1 MCLWHCLLNYAF
13 LLLLCNCIKY
23 FMFWGPLHR
32 STKETCNH
40 LWIQNLGCMGPSAVF
55 SGAENFLHIFCCVS
69 AETLRDAVTT
79 AKTTVTHSLSH
90 SSLFTV
96 RRLCLSV
103 CLSLSL
109 SPIFLLLFK
118 FLSFC
123 PHLCLSRSHSSV
135 SISFLFL
142 YLNILSFYLS
152 LSILCV
158 CSCPVLSLYLS
169 LFLSFEN
176 CFEHWIHRVML
187 NCFRLMLCLF
197 VRL

>member
-1 MCLWHCLLNYAF
+1 MCLWHCLLNYDF

-79 AKTTVTHSLSH
+79 AKTTVTLSLSH

-96 RRLCLSV
+96 RRLCLSLSLSLSV

-109 SPIFLLLFK
+109 SLQSSCFCLNFFLFALI
-118 FLSFC
+118 
-123 PHLCLSRSHSSV
+123 SV
-135 SISFLFL
+135 SRGVTPRYLFLF
-142 YLNILSFYLS
+142 YF
-152 LSILCV
+152 CT
-158 CSCPVLSLYLS
+158 
-169 LFLSFEN
+169 
-176 CFEHWIHRVML
+176 
-187 NCFRLMLCLF
+187 
-197 VRL
+197 